1 MLDDLRNEASSS
13 FEETP
18 ESPTLE
24 GELSGMAIPRKPR
37 RHFLGMTPAQ
47 RFIITLLLFM
57 MVCLLGALCLI
68 AFEKV
73 VLPL

>member
-13 FEETP
+13 FEETS
-18 ESPTLE
+18 ESSILE
-24 GELSGMAIPRKPR
+24 GELSEVVTHRPRR

-47 RFIITLLLFM
+47 RFILTLLLFM
-57 MVCLLGALCLI
+57 MVCLLGSLCLI

>member
-13 FEETP
+13 FEETTEP
-18 ESPTLE
+18 STLE
-24 GELSGMAIPRKPR
+24 GELSGMATHRQRR

-47 RFIITLLLFM
+47 RFVITLLLFM

-68 AFEKV
+68 VFEKV

>member
-13 FEETP
+13 FEETTEP
-18 ESPTLE
+18 STLE
-24 GELSGMAIPRKPR
+24 GELSGMATHRQRR

-47 RFIITLLLFM
+47 RFVITLLLFM